1 VKESIKSSGLGE
13 HDATVKWEHEEG
25 DGVVVVVMAVV
36 VLVVVIFVVVIVV
49 VVVLLVVVVV
59 VVVVVGVV
67 VVVVGT
73 KGQEHLILDTMSSHL
88 LGRSHISRDGSVAFL
103 EIIAP

>member
-36 VLVVVIFVVVIVV
+36 VLVVVIVV
-49 VVVLLVVVVV
+49 VVVVEVVVVV
-59 VVVVVGVV
+59 VVAG